1 MSEISNITSEQLRD
15 LKPCALDAD
24 FLDRLTACAE
34 GYIEDISPDQLVFE
48 AELLSIRPQALP
60 SKFEAQLLH
69 SLADTPFALD
79 DKILLFNR
87 PSSAK
92 QTPANSSISQRF
104 PLRAV
109 AAVAIL
115 GALAAF
121 LIPQEGS
128 QDQKITSQSSANIP
142 SANIAA
148 AGISQTSD
156 AGVIWRG
163 GNQPHRVMRRTY
175 MDEVIST
182 NAKGE
187 AIRQAKPHVEYTII
201 PEKID

>member
-1 MSEISNITSEQLRD
+1 MSEISNITTEQLRA
-15 LKPCALDAD
+15 LSPCVLDAD

-34 GYIEDISPDQLVFE
+34 GCIADLSPEQFAFE
-48 AELLSIRPQALP
+48 AELLRIRPQVLP
-60 SKFEAQLLH
+60 SNFQAQMLS

-92 QTPANSSISQRF
+92 QTSARRPISQLIRF
-104 PLRAV
+104 RAV
-109 AAVAIL
+109 AAVAIF
-115 GALAAF
+115 GAFAAF
-121 LIPQEGS
+121 LIPQEGT
-128 QDQKITSQSSANIP
+128 QNQKITSQSTPNTH
-142 SANIAA
+142 SANIAP

-187 AIRQAKPHVEYTII
+187 AIRQAKPHVEYIII